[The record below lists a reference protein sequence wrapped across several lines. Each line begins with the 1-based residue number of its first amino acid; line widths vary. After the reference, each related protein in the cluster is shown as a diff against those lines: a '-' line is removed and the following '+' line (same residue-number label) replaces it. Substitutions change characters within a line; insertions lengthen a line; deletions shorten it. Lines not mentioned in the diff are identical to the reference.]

1 MPLFSC
7 RCRAAG
13 LVDDDGTLTSLFVVC
28 VWLAFAVGYLAIEF
42 LVGIWATGVAIEFA
56 IETWKLGYVFYGFFV
71 IEWGIWAG
79 LLGWYIVAVRSMS
92 NQVKAGTLS
101 KDGPAEPAAVV
112 QAVVVTSANP
122 VEKGDTGA
130 LHLEQPEHQSAAPM
144 FCGNCGSN
152 GPFPGTFCAECGEQ
166 V

>member
-1 MPLFSC
+1 M
-7 RCRAAG
+7 
-13 LVDDDGTLTSLFVVC
+13 FVVC

-122 VEKGDTGA
+122 VA
-130 LHLEQPEHQSAAPM
+130 SMNPM
-144 FCGNCGSN
+144 QNPTASKH
-152 GPFPGTFCAECGEQ
+152 CAECGAKNTGDATFCEECGAKFT
-166 V
+166 